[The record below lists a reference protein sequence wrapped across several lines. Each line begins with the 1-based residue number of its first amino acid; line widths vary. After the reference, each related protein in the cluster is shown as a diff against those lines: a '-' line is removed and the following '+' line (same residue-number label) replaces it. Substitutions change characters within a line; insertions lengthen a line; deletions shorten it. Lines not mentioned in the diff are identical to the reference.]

1 MVKLFVGGF
10 TLEMTEL
17 ELVKMI
23 GPHGDVETI
32 KIVRDKKTRVCKGYA
47 FLEMKDRIGAEN
59 AAIAL
64 DGTQIA
70 DRVLSVKI
78 NDDFVKKTPPPR
90 KSFGG
95 GYGNNRGNSSGSR
108 NYGNSSYDRS
118 SNNGGGEGNY
128 RSNNNSNGST
138 GTPGERPRRPR
149 KTL

>member
-10 TLEMTEL
+10 PLEMTEL

-32 KIVRDKKTRVCKGYA
+32 KIVRDKKTRICKGYA

-59 AAIAL
+59 AVIAL
-64 DGTQIA
+64 DGTPIA

-90 KSFGG
+90 KSFG
-95 GYGNNRGNSSGSR
+95 YGNNN
-108 NYGNSSYDRS
+108 NRS
-118 SNNGGGEGNY
+118 SNSTPRSYNSNSNSGNY
-128 RSNNNSNGST
+128 RSNNSNEQSPAGD
-138 GTPGERPRRPR
+138 RPRRPR
-149 KTL
+149 KTT